1 MLLFLD
7 TSALIKLYVEERG
20 SEAMRLLITRPDLQD
35 GFFASDLVAIEVE
48 GVLAKKLRKG
58 ELSGKAYQIARREFE
73 RHYTDPFN
81 GVALSEGIL
90 AAALSLSAEF
100 ARRSLSPLDIVHVTT
115 AQELS
120 RRAMLTGA
128 AHSMLLVA
136 SDRRLARAAES
147 LGIATFDP
155 ERGDPGTIPPQEL
168 ADG

>member
-20 SEAMRLLITRPDLQD
+20 SETMRILITRPDLQD

-58 ELSGKAYQIARREFE
+58 ELSGASYRIALNDFGRDYSVAINR
-73 RHYTDPFN
+73 
-81 GVALSEGIL
+81 VALSEAIL
-90 AAALSLSAEF
+90 AAALLMSGMFS
-100 ARRSLSPLDIVHVTT
+100 RRSLSPLDIVHVST

-120 RRAMLTGA
+120 YRAKMTGA
-128 AHSMLLVA
+128 AHSVLLVA
-136 SDRRLARAAES
+136 SDRPLAGAAES

-155 ERGDPGTIPPQEL
+155 ERGDPGTIPPLEL